1 MTVEI
6 APEEMYSRKAAE
18 VDIGVGLNLKD
29 QLELNS
35 QREKNDIFEKISTN
49 LEDIVL
55 KINTISE

>member
-6 APEEMYSRKAAE
+6 ASEEMYSRKAAE

>member
-1 MTVEI
+1 VTVEI